1 MRGRASM
8 ERSTR
13 SRGRAGR
20 SGSSGPPPHDQDG
33 HPLAPADAWGHDHLW
48 WLDRMLRT
56 NRPLT
61 ERMTLVW
68 HDWFATS
75 NEGVGSQRLMIHQNE
90 MLRKN
95 ALGSFR
101 DLVVRVTRD
110 PAMLLWLSGAQ
121 NREDSPNENYARELM
136 ELFTLGADRGYTED
150 DVREHARA
158 LTGFRNDWDDGVG
171 PNNFRF
177 DTEYHDGGV
186 KRIFGKKGRFEWR
199 DSCEMCLAHPSH
211 PSFFVEKL
219 WSYFIPVP
227 PGRKTRRALQ
237 SLYVR
242 GRYEVR
248 PVVEAI
254 LRHPSFY
261 EGPRM
266 VKPPVVYL
274 AGLLRGSGR
283 WLDTESWTWLSD
295 MMRQRLFVP
304 PNVAG
309 WEDDRW
315 LDTGTWRARWLTAS
329 QVAART
335 RGGPGQALRRDG
347 AARRP
352 PSTRRSR
359 SGAGRRCPRPPA
371 GGCSRSRSVS
381 TPQPTS
387 RTSDAATSR
396 PARTPSACWW
406 PPPPTCR
413 RADGAQLLRRLL
425 SRTRGPEVAAPRRRR
440 GLDRRQFLLRS
451 AGPGA
456 DGLRRDP
463 AADRGASGGRG
474 RGCAARSRARVCL
487 HGRRHRL
494 ALGARPRRR
503 PQLPEA
509 APEARARRLRGHPV
523 RRGRAPAL
531 ASLGGRFR
539 DAARRGQGHGHAGRR
554 LRAPGPVAL
563 QLAPFLR
570 GGRAAAAPDDGL
582 DGPLPRPRRNDGQP
596 APGPDPERRPRSR
609 RWRPPACPCRRS
621 RARATTTSG
630 PPVCGEQ

>member
-1 MRGRASM
+1 MSTTAPTEAHASRRRKRRGRRKHRRRRAAAVAVY
-8 ERSTR
+8 
-13 SRGRAGR
+13 RGRFGVEQAERLLWRAGF
-20 SGSSGPPPHDQDG
+20 GPRPGEAAKLARKGLDGAVHSLTRPRNKARLGGPRPHDQDG
-33 HPLAPADAWGHDHLW
+33 HPLAPTDAWGHDHLW

-75 NEGVGSQRLMIHQNE
+75 NDGVGSERLMIQQNE
-90 MLRKN
+90 LLRRN

-101 DLVVRVTRD
+101 DLLVRVTRD

-150 DVREHARA
+150 DVREQARA

-171 PNNFRF
+171 ATNFRF
-177 DTEYHDGGV
+177 DPEYHDYGI

-227 PGRKTRRALQ
+227 PGRRTRRALQ

-254 LRHPSFY
+254 LRHPAFY

-283 WLDTESWTWLSD
+283 WLDTEAWTWLSD

-329 QVAART
+329 NVLRDREEDPGQPYDETEQPETAVERALDFWGGPTVSATTRGRLMAFSKRVAASADKPYKR
-335 RGGPGQALRRDG
+335 RGYFASRQNALRLL
-347 AARRP
+347 
-352 PSTRRSR
+352 
-359 SGAGRRCPRPPA
+359 
-371 GGCSRSRSVS
+371 V
-381 TPQPTS
+381 
-387 RTSDAATSR
+387 ATS
-396 PARTPSACWW
+396 
-406 PPPPTCR
+406 
-413 RADGAQLLRRLL
+413 
-425 SRTRGPEVAAPRRRR
+425 
-440 GLDRRQFLLRS
+440 
-451 AGPGA
+451 
-456 DGLRRDP
+456 
-463 AADRGASGGRG
+463 
-474 RGCAARSRARVCL
+474 
-487 HGRRHRL
+487 
-494 ALGARPRRR
+494 
-503 PQLPEA
+503 
-509 APEARARRLRGHPV
+509 
-523 RRGRAPAL
+523 
-531 ASLGGRFR
+531 
-539 DAARRGQGHGHAGRR
+539 
-554 LRAPGPVAL
+554 
-563 QLAPFLR
+563 
-570 GGRAAAAPDDGL
+570 PDM
-582 DGPLPRPRRNDGQP
+582 Q
-596 APGPDPERRPRSR
+596 
-609 RWRPPACPCRRS
+609 
-621 RARATTTSG
+621 TS
-630 PPVCGEQ
+630 